1 MLLPLIIVAGAPTRR
16 LYELRV
22 SSAMT
27 GIANVES
34 AAAACHSG
42 RFSGVFVTLESN
54 GRAASDAERLA
65 ALSEDDRREFLQRE
79 CACRHLLRTSP
90 VPVFA
95 AADTEDLAG
104 TAAGL
109 FLAASHRICTQ
120 RTSIAFGDC
129 PAGFSPGFGT
139 LAVLSRLEPHIA
151 AAVALGALR
160 LNAHDC
166 MALHLA
172 THFTPSRASLDA
184 LRSELQASP
193 PEYYDVPL
201 SRRTDPDPVRGCAGI
216 QPCMHSFCARLSRCV
231 CICGA
236 VVPLCATDRNT
247 PLDAALRDAFGP
259 SASGMTDVRRRL
271 ERQRSIAAEH
281 ALALANEP
289 CGIHIG
295 TRERADTVRDVLT
308 EASNNLEHSCPEAL
322 AATSAVLRLLHR
334 QRRDMQYTD
343 FDRLDQV
350 LNAGLLAGQPEPAS
364 EGEAHGHAVA
374 DAVAAELAALVG
386 ARAVQ

>member
-201 SRRTDPDPVRGCAGI
+201 SRRTDPDPVR
-216 QPCMHSFCARLSRCV
+216 
-231 CICGA
+231 